1 MTRRLDQCNA
11 TPGTKVDIV
20 PRNGSIAC
28 MASRGASGIIEE
40 AAEVHSPDGIKP
52 KSCSP
57 SDGTV
62 VVKLHAIHSPA
73 LLLQGAQIHKSLLLK
88 TIDSRVIS

>member
-1 MTRRLDQCNA
+1 
-11 TPGTKVDIV
+11 
-20 PRNGSIAC
+20 

-73 LLLQGAQIHKSLLLK
+73 LILQGAQIHKSLLQK

>member
-1 MTRRLDQCNA
+1 
-11 TPGTKVDIV
+11 
-20 PRNGSIAC
+20 

-73 LLLQGAQIHKSLLLK
+73 LLLQGAQIHMSLLLK
-88 TIDSRVIS
+88 IIDSRLIS